1 MSDGVSLPS
10 PPMPQ
15 KSSAACHVNWAGSNV
30 KPNSVSK
37 KIQSQT
43 ASMYIKAKA
52 EFVIIIPLN
61 PITVLTIILLGEES
75 IEEAS
80 VRN

>member
-1 MSDGVSLPS
+1 
-10 PPMPQ
+10 
-15 KSSAACHVNWAGSNV
+15 
-30 KPNSVSK
+30 
-37 KIQSQT
+37 
-43 ASMYIKAKA
+43 MYIKAKA